1 MSDSQTYRI
10 DPAEAPSAS
19 GLFSG
24 IDGLARA
31 AGALF
36 LGSFLLGMTI
46 VLIAAA

>member
-10 DPAEAPSAS
+10 APAEASAAS

-24 IDGLARA
+24 IDGMARA

-36 LGSFLLGMTI
+36 LGAFLLGMAI

>member
-1 MSDSQTYRI
+1 MSDSQTFRL
-10 DPAEAPSAS
+10 DPADAPAA

-36 LGSFLLGMTI
+36 IGSFLLGTGI

>member
-1 MSDSQTYRI
+1 MSDSQTFRI
-10 DPAEAPSAS
+10 DPAEMPVA

-36 LGSFLLGMTI
+36 LGSFLLGMAI
-46 VLIAAA
+46 VLIAAV